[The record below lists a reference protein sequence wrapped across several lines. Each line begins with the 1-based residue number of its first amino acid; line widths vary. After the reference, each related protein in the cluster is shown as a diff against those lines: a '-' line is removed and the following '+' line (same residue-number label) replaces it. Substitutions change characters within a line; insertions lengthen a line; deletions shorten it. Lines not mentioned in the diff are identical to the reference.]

1 VWRRRVSL
9 TEVKKTMR
17 GVVLEPKKGKEY
29 THEEEQ
35 ADSSNRR
42 SITYWVANPVN

>member
-1 VWRRRVSL
+1 
-9 TEVKKTMR
+9 MR
-17 GVVLEPKKGKEY
+17 GVAAYNPAQVLEPKKGKEY